1 MKSEIRRL
9 KAGKYYSP
17 CESILLQLRISDEGV
32 IVEIADSDADIFYA
46 FTIDD
51 ETVVKFEV
59 DELAAAQGE

>member
-9 KAGKYYSP
+9 KAGRYDSP
-17 CESILLQLRISDEGV
+17 CESVRLQLRTSDEGV

-46 FTIDD
+46 FTIDND
-51 ETVVKFEV
+51 EVVKFEV

>member
-17 CESILLQLRISDEGV
+17 CESVLLQLKTSDDGV
-32 IVEIADSDADIFYA
+32 IVEMADFDANIFYA

-51 ETVVKFEV
+51 EKVVKFEV
-59 DELAAAQGE
+59 DELAAQGEQ